1 MRITCFHLN
10 QIGDLTFSLPAL
22 KCLRDSFPDATITSV
37 VRPGVSEL
45 VDGTGLVDKVLA
57 RGGGLDA
64 AKIGLARELAADRP
78 DLAVLFSQSAE
89 CSLLAYLSRAQ
100 RRVGFVG
107 TTLGFLLTDRTPFQ
121 HPPSTANNLRLVQAC
136 GGRITRTDYVGL
148 LRSAPRHIESVSAKL
163 ISSGVSA
170 DDRIVAFSP
179 GTSGRRRIKEWTDE
193 GFAEVARHLLK
204 RGLRVVVVG
213 LVPASRICGLCPGIV
228 DLSGVTSLGE
238 VVALLSRCEALVA
251 VDSGIL
257 HLAAAAGTRVVGL
270 YGPSNPKVTGPQ
282 GDNHIVLTSGA
293 ECSPCDLAGC
303 KYERRCMTELSPEVV
318 IAALD
323 RMLAHGARA
332 HRRGENDVTTESW

>member
-1 MRITCFHLN
+1 MKITCFHLN
-10 QIGDLTFSLPAL
+10 QIGDLAFSLPAL

-37 VRPGVSEL
+37 VRPGIPEL
-45 VDGTGLVDKVLA
+45 IDGTGLVDGVLA
-57 RGGGLDA
+57 RGGGLDG

-121 HPPSTANNLRLVQAC
+121 HPPSTANNLRLVEAC
-136 GGRITRTDYVGL
+136 GGRITQTDYVGL
-148 LRSAPRHIESVSAKL
+148 LRPAPRHVESVSAKL
-163 ISSGVSA
+163 IASGVSA
-170 DDRIVAFSP
+170 DDRIVAMSP

-204 RGLRVVVVG
+204 RGVRVVVVG
-213 LVPASRICGLCPGIV
+213 SVPASGIRDLCPDIV
-228 DLSGVTSLGE
+228 DLSGATSLGE
-238 VVALLSRCEALVA
+238 AVALLSRCEALLA

-293 ECSPCDLAGC
+293 DCSPCDLAGC
-303 KYERRCMTELSPEVV
+303 KYGRKCMTDLDSGVV
-318 IAALD
+318 IAALGQ
-323 RMLAHGARA
+323 MLAQRA
-332 HRRGENDVTTESW
+332 GTHQRGENEVTKQS